1 MSYTPPAEYEGKTLY
16 VVFRDENNKLVAFR
30 ATYSD
35 TEHLLRFITKRL
47 GEFMV
52 VGFDFDSTEFKEFS
66 PEFYEALAKLPE
78 LENLLFS
85 EVGAI

>member
-52 VGFDFDSTEFKEFS
+52 VGFDFDSVEFEEFS

-85 EVGAI
+85 KVGTI